1 MMILDFSLDTVEKRI
16 EFLNK
21 MIEERE
27 QSGDTFTQGEI
38 NRMGEYL
45 LHLVDPSLI
54 RTDRMKEAHDRVLK
68 DKVKKGIRSR
78 VYEKEYESVI
88 NTNKNEVDVKCI
100 DDNIRD
106 LLELKKLIKTKEHD
120 FFRDRNVS
128 KKKLLTDID
137 RDVNEMKRGRVL
149 HEVKSHG
156 GEFQST
162 DCINIDEFKYNRDTL
177 YWLLRNID
185 HVSQQ
190 QPPSNLFYIYL
201 DLCDALSRVKLTTL
215 QGEVL
220 YKIINKEPVHVGKT
234 LDLILKKIIKNI

>member
-54 RTDRMKEAHDRVLK
+54 RTDSRRTAHERVIK
-68 DKVKKGIRSR
+68 DKAKGIRSR
-78 VYEKEYESVI
+78 VVEKEQEI
-88 NTNKNEVDVKCI
+88 NTNTNKNDVDIKYI

-106 LLELKKLIKTKEHD
+106 LLELKKFIKTKEHD
-120 FFRDRNVS
+120 YFRDKNVS

-137 RDVNEMKRGRVL
+137 RDVNEMKRGKVL

-162 DCINIDEFKYNRDTL
+162 DCINIDEFEYNRDTI

-234 LDLILKKIIKNI
+234 LDLILKKIIQNI